1 MSHDRDEAEGLVQE
15 TFPPVVLSKPKFHN
29 GSSFATGLYAIAR
42 NPGSDSRRQRTG
54 SDTLAVALVAAAALL
69 HIALLPEHLKESALF
84 GAVFTT
90 IAALQLAA
98 AWAIWTRPGPGSR
111 AAGRWICLA
120 VVLLFVGARVVA
132 PPGQNQPEA
141 LSLAGLLSLML
152 ELGAVAALAVIQPMA
167 ARVRAGFPWLPAAA
181 IAGTFAAVE
190 LLSWG
195 ALVYDFEGR
204 FGWFSMSVSRLQ
216 PALAITAFY
225 HWSLYL
231 PLLSVAATLVVSGLL
246 GYAVGLTILASRPQP
261 DCQARYGLLAAAPA
275 TLAAPICCGPSL
287 VSTAGIAITGSL
299 ASLALPLLAL
309 AGILLAA
316 DVVWLRRRLNGQL
329 RAA

>member
-1 MSHDRDEAEGLVQE
+1 MRTDASHLR
-15 TFPPVVLSKPKFHN
+15 S
-29 GSSFATGLYAIAR
+29 
-42 NPGSDSRRQRTG
+42 GSDSF
-54 SDTLAVALVAAAALL
+54 AVALVAAAGLL
-69 HIALLPEHLKESALF
+69 HVALLPEHLKESTLF
-84 GAVFTT
+84 GAVFAT

-120 VVLLFVGARVVA
+120 VVLLFVGARIVA

-141 LSLAGLLSLML
+141 LSLAGLLSLIL
-152 ELGAVAALAVIQPMA
+152 ELGAVAALAVVQPMP

-181 IAGTFAAVE
+181 IGVTFAVVE

-195 ALVYDFEGR
+195 ALVYDSEGR
-204 FGWFSMSVSRLQ
+204 LIWFSMSLSRFQPEVAYLT
-216 PALAITAFY
+216 PALAITAFH

-231 PLLSVAATLVVSGLL
+231 PLLSVASTLLVSGLL
-246 GYAVGLTILASRPQP
+246 GYAVGLTILATRLQP
-261 DCQARYGLLAAAPA
+261 DCGARYGLLGAAPA

-287 VSTAGIAITGSL
+287 VSATGIAITASL

-309 AGILLAA
+309 AGVHLAV
-316 DVVWLRRRLNGQL
+316 DVAWLRRRLNGPP